1 MKAALFAFVLSIA
14 GAITVA
20 YLTAAVIAV
29 MRRTRVDGCGW
40 VVLTILVV
48 LAVWTLLSVA
58 SQISGTSVVPSP
70 W

>member
-1 MKAALFAFVLSIA
+1 VKTALFIFVLSVA
-14 GAITVA
+14 GAITAA

-29 MRRTRVDGCGW
+29 VRRTQLSGCGW
-40 VVLTILVV
+40 LWLTWFAV

-58 SQISGTSVVPSP
+58 GHISGTSVVPSP

>member
-20 YLTAAVIAV
+20 YLTAAVLAV
-29 MRRTRVDGCGW
+29 FRRSRLEGCGW
-40 VVLTILVV
+40 FLLTCLVV